1 MLFRDNV
8 PALTPFIKIFMPDS
22 YPYPIARVGVI
33 GGGQLGRMLVMAAH
47 RLGCEVVVLDPYLN
61 SPAGQIA
68 GHQIVGN
75 YHDPARLRELVESST
90 VTTFEI
96 EDIDTDTLIALEDEG
111 HKIFPS
117 PRLLAEIQDKY
128 RQKQLFA
135 RAGIPTSEFIDMP
148 KPDRAAFEA
157 FGYPLVQKTR
167 RGGYDGRGVAVMMNA
182 EDYEKRLNAPSLV
195 ERFVPAAK
203 ELAVMVA
210 RGQDGDVRCY
220 SVVEMEFSSGEN
232 ILDRLLVPAR
242 IDAATTK
249 AAQELAVR
257 TVEAL
262 DGVGIFGVEMFLSS
276 DGELLV
282 NEIAPRTHNSG
293 HYTIE
298 ACVTN
303 QFEQHLRTI
312 TNLPLGA
319 TDLLQP
325 AVMLNLLGEPG
336 YTGRPI
342 IQGLAACL
350 KVPGVSVQLYG
361 KAETKPHRKMG
372 HITVSAPTLELA
384 NERATAVSQNIKIL
398 GDHPL

>member
-1 MLFRDNV
+1 MS
-8 PALTPFIKIFMPDS
+8 ALTAFKNKFMLDS

-61 SPAGQIA
+61 SPAGQLA

-75 YHDPARLRELVESST
+75 YHDPARLRELVESTT

-135 RAGIPTSEFIDMP
+135 RNGIPTSDFIDMP
-148 KPDRAAFEA
+148 EPDPAAFEA

-167 RGGYDGRGVAVMMNA
+167 RGGYDGRGVAVMKSAADFDNCL
-182 EDYEKRLNAPSLV
+182 KAPGLV
-195 ERFVPAAK
+195 ERFVQASK

-220 SVVEMEFSSGEN
+220 PVVEMEFSSGEN

-242 IDAATTK
+242 IDDATTE
-249 AAQELAVR
+249 AAQARAVR
-257 TVEAL
+257 TVEAI
-262 DGVGIFGVEMFLSS
+262 DGIGIFGVELFLT
-276 DGELLV
+276 DAGELLV

-298 ACVTN
+298 ASVTD
-303 QFEQHLRTI
+303 QFEQHLRTV

-336 YTGRPI
+336 YTGRPV
-342 IQGLAACL
+342 IQGLADSL
-350 KVPGVSVQLYG
+350 KVPGVAVQLYG

-372 HITVSAPTLELA
+372 HITVTAPTLELA
-384 NERATAVSQNIKIL
+384 NERASAVSQTIKIV
-398 GDHPL
+398 GEQPL